1 PAAGTAE
8 PSEDVED
15 AVLMALLCAGEEVA
29 DGPAGVDTRADGPAA
44 AVRAG
49 QRPGTIETLTEEPAE
64 SATASSAFWKSA
76 RPNWWVQMS
85 SRGRVPFSMIL
96 IAPGQV
102 CGPRWAP
109 RTSSSLSSEMIDQS
123 TETFSLNTEYST
135 KRPSLRSRFRP
146 CGTALGWPVHSM
158 YTSAPYPPVRSRIS
172 CWTSTCERLW
182 VRSAPH
188 FSASASLSSSKS
200 STTSSF
206 GLLCAAPIVAPRPT
220 GPAPAITTTSSKRI
234 SARSTAC
241 SAQDSGS
248 AYAAC

>member
-1 PAAGTAE
+1 QPKASAMCGETKLDSTPLPVMKTSAPRKAQRSTWGNPSRSRKVSCAEPAAGTAE
-8 PSEDVED
+8 AAEDVED
-15 AVLMALLCAGEEVA
+15 AVLRALLGGGEVVE
-29 DGPAGVDTRADGPAA
+29 DGRAGVGTRADGPAAA

-158 YTSAPYPPVRSRIS
+158 YTS
-172 CWTSTCERLW
+172 
-182 VRSAPH
+182 
-188 FSASASLSSSKS
+188 
-200 STTSSF
+200 
-206 GLLCAAPIVAPRPT
+206 
-220 GPAPAITTTSSKRI
+220 
-234 SARSTAC
+234 
-241 SAQDSGS
+241 
-248 AYAAC
+248 